1 MLDREQGEEEKTDK
15 DYFSLLPSK
24 KCLYMYN
31 RDKTILYYS
40 ISNVKEFLKNINIH
54 GITFDKHLKN
64 GTYYLGKYLFT
75 KEFEPPVKFKNMSI
89 LEVALMLNKDRE
101 KFRRKKVND

>member
-1 MLDREQGEEEKTDK
+1 MLDREQGEEEKTGK
-15 DYFSLLPSK
+15 DYFSLLPNK
-24 KCLYMYN
+24 ECLYMYN

-89 LEVALMLNKDRE
+89 PEVALMLNKDRE
-101 KFRRKKVND
+101 KFRRRKG